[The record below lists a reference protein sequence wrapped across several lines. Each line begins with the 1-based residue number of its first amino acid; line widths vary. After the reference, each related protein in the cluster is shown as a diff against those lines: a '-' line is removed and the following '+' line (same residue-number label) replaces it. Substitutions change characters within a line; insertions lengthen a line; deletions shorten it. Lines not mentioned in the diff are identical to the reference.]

1 MIVNQIINSDKSLSK
16 FSDRENT
23 IKDLS
28 GTLSTVIGNIPRYL
42 VEIKPMMGELFRK
55 YLKSYSHWTY
65 SDPDI
70 IWGDLNG
77 WVEKSDLSTYDIVT
91 FGKPMDAGRLFL
103 RGQFSVHK
111 NIEKVN
117 TVWRELGYLKFMS
130 FLNRI
135 SSALKDIKT
144 KRYKSEEIFQ
154 RHFFSAEGA
163 YSVSIFDKNRYPK
176 ISVKIC
182 SRSFDDFSQL
192 PAISV
197 DNKLFRCT
205 TYNITA
211 CVEDMRNSEDITKS
225 VYDLQSPKFIPVKS
239 YFNDNI
245 CRMQWLPLKTRQ
257 CIATESFRK
266 DNLRGNNRNIE
277 DKNLRLLRVSESV
290 FEDGQWSINDEKVV
304 RRGVYVHIG
313 AYFHFRHWD
322 DVVSR
327 GVFTQFPV
335 EGDSNPLNK
344 NCMVLRIRVDNT
356 LAYETCASAIEFDKI
371 EWKGIEQFQAATR
384 KEVIEKMLTKIRR
397 TKEGGKDVKK
407 KKDLL
412 SSSGSDIRKGESPSG
427 KLERRK
433 SGGRKKIS
441 IH

>member
-1 MIVNQIINSDKSLSK
+1 M
-16 FSDRENT
+16 
-23 IKDLS
+23 
-28 GTLSTVIGNIPRYL
+28 
-42 VEIKPMMGELFRK
+42 
-55 YLKSYSHWTY
+55 
-65 SDPDI
+65 
-70 IWGDLNG
+70 
-77 WVEKSDLSTYDIVT
+77 
-91 FGKPMDAGRLFL
+91 
-103 RGQFSVHK
+103 
-111 NIEKVN
+111 
-117 TVWRELGYLKFMS
+117 
-130 FLNRI
+130 
-135 SSALKDIKT
+135 
-144 KRYKSEEIFQ
+144 
-154 RHFFSAEGA
+154 
-163 YSVSIFDKNRYPK
+163 
-176 ISVKIC
+176 
-182 SRSFDDFSQL
+182 
-192 PAISV
+192 
-197 DNKLFRCT
+197 
-205 TYNITA
+205 
-211 CVEDMRNSEDITKS
+211 
-225 VYDLQSPKFIPVKS
+225 
-239 YFNDNI
+239 
-245 CRMQWLPLKTRQ
+245 
-257 CIATESFRK
+257 
-266 DNLRGNNRNIE
+266 
-277 DKNLRLLRVSESV
+277 RLLRVSESV